1 MYQRILVPVDG
12 SLTSMRGLE
21 EAIRIAQLTHGRLR
35 LIHVVDELSFSFGM
49 EAYAGYGGDL
59 LGILR
64 ENGARVLEQAKS
76 IVAAT
81 GIEVDTIL
89 NDTFSGLV
97 HVLVTAEASQWPAD
111 LIVLGT
117 HGRRGVGRMV
127 LGSSAENILRYATVP
142 VLLVRAPEVVAT
154 TAAHPAAAH
163 MSLPAGALAME

>member
-12 SLTSMRGLE
+12 STTSMRGLE

-97 HVLVTAEASQWPAD
+97 HVLVTAEAS
-111 LIVLGT
+111 
-117 HGRRGVGRMV
+117 R
-127 LGSSAENILRYATVP
+127 
-142 VLLVRAPEVVAT
+142 
-154 TAAHPAAAH
+154 
-163 MSLPAGALAME
+163 